1 MAQVKKLQSGGTS
14 PSNTQLTSKKR
25 MYNGVELTDDDI
37 NNIISKVGDWGSKSS
52 NYSEDIRGWGEL
64 GNKVKS
70 QMLQGIMP
78 EFSTTGTGMTLGNIN
93 ITEGKTNQNVF
104 GNWSGEK
111 LNRQYV
117 SKLKEALDQY
127 ITPSNTETTETTNIT
142 NTSKNHKNISKVI
155 SDKYFRGSWENAQ
168 KGISDWDIN
177 TRKNRIRES
186 LVESINDYKSRYN
199 EDSPYSSKIN
209 ELNDPNISPE
219 KLKEIAYSMGI
230 DVSEYLENTGTG
242 TGTVVEEIDNTSNL
256 GRFLQ
261 SKGWKYVKDKDGKFK
276 PVQGDNPSDLQEG
289 VVKDFGEFYGYGLF
303 KNSTGELKFGKKNDF
318 EGTDLFGR
326 VNAAYSEI
334 FAENQNNITKG
345 LNSIDYNNYNN
356 PIFTKLDKYRTNN
369 VFDYYDLSNQFTG
382 IKPNQRLYVPKT
394 GIKFDDLG
402 NIDIDNSELFLYDDS
417 AQKLERINP
426 NMSYNSNIL
435 AGKYNLGTIGT
446 NPNTL
451 SPLKNTQETYRNTLD
466 QKSPEFTPNDISKAV
481 NLLKGWS
488 GATIGSNNALRFLTD
503 AINNK
508 YASGSLEPY
517 EKQLLANYMS
527 RIFTKYV
534 NRNAIG
540 PQFMS
545 SLQSKIDELLGNK
558 TENGA
563 TSSFKKGGIIKAQ
576 VGAMISN
583 QKTTPVKV
591 TKTTFGKVPSQSIR
605 ARDLLNGSASTAD
618 YLDVVALGGDAASL
632 AGGVVGI
639 AGGVTATGAQLVAD
653 VLRKESFATTASN
666 LGINLGFTL
675 LAAIPGLGLTKGAI
689 KAAKLTKELKT
700 AKTAL
705 KAVDGSAELIKNAE
719 KVVKLAEKAEEGKAG
734 KKAFEKLFIK
744 NQAILPKKESLN
756 VATRV
761 LATGSK
767 GFVAGLGVTGALKSI
782 PDMYKDVKEGGLGA
796 IQSGDIRGT
805 LGLAG
810 VGKMT
815 YGHLKKQALKGV
827 TNPSSVFKAEPIEV
841 NVKGVEGINKVKIDK
856 YTNAKDLEPQ
866 IKVKVNAELD
876 NKIAQLKNSKTQ
888 TEETTKE
895 IAKLESLKDKATLDI
910 GWWNKQGKH
919 LNNVKNSAKESTSNF
934 WRDRI
939 VNDLSKRTYNPE
951 KLGSTKWMDK
961 LGNKLAAKNGY
972 LNFDEDVVE
981 QSIKESVKKVKKQ
994 RVKKVKETKIKDS
1007 EIKIIQKPLALSQ
1020 GKQRLALPQGARVM
1034 SQYSPSNRINNIVL
1048 NQYTQSNPN
1057 FKPVQLSL
1065 FKQGGQLIPK
1075 FQNSGKITKGTTDK
1089 PLKELQ
1095 KRNIDIDTTLFR
1107 ELPKLTHTL
1116 LGNKKNAQILSK
1128 INPVL
1133 MQAPTEIYKPVVTNL
1148 ANENFVNNQVNSY
1161 LHQASKPMTSDASL
1175 QKGIQL
1181 EALSKT
1187 TPMLIQAKA
1196 GNTDMY
1202 NQTLNASR
1210 DSAEKYGAMR
1220 TEVANANRERIGAH
1234 QARLANIESGKNVA
1248 DVASFSNFYDKAN
1261 EVAERNK
1268 MYKFQSDTEKKLQD
1282 LQSEFSSK
1290 LKPFEENYNKLSDIK
1305 NSNIYKE
1312 FEQYKKDFAP
1322 DIDLNSTEGRTDGK
1336 TWSKAIEEEKE
1347 IKYKDWMN
1355 KRDELT
1361 PYYQSQFL
1369 NLRNRNPYLTKFSI
1383 GSYKSGGELTARSKV
1398 EVQQLK
1404 NKLKEKELDI
1414 KYRDKALDRKQKEV
1428 SSILNGLSKETF
1440 FLLKTL
1446 LGK

>member
-1 MAQVKKLQSGGTS
+1 MAQVKKLESGGTS

-93 ITEGKTNQNVF
+93 VSEGKTNQNVF

-127 ITPSNTETTETTNIT
+127 ITPSNTETTETTNVT

-155 SDKYFRGSWENAQ
+155 SDKYFRGNWENAQ

-242 TGTVVEEIDNTSNL
+242 TGTVVEEIDTTSNL

-303 KNSTGELKFGKKNDF
+303 KDSTGELKFGKKKDF
-318 EGTDLFGR
+318 EGTDLFSK

-334 FAENQNNITKG
+334 FAGNQSNIAKG

-466 QKSPEFTPNDISKAV
+466 QKAPEFTPNDISKAV

-591 TKTTFGKVPSQSIR
+591 TKTTFRKVPSQSIR

-689 KAAKLTKELKT
+689 KAAKVADKLNDAKKVLKNVENGEDVLKQ
-700 AKTAL
+700 AK
-705 KAVDGSAELIKNAE
+705 N
-719 KVVKLAEKAEEGKAG
+719 VVKLAEKAETSKTA
-734 KKAFEKLFIK
+734 KKAFGKLFSA
-744 NQAILPKKESLN
+744 NEAILPKKESLN

-767 GFVAGLGVTGALKSI
+767 GFVAGLGVTGALNSI

-810 VGKMT
+810 VGKMA

-866 IKVKVNAELD
+866 IKLKVNAELD
-876 NKIAQLKNSKTQ
+876 NKIEQLKNSKTQ

-895 IAKLESLKDKATLDI
+895 IAKLESLKDKATLDM

-934 WRDRI
+934 WRDNI
-939 VNDLSKRTYNPE
+939 INDLSKRTYNPE

-981 QSIKESVKKVKKQ
+981 QSIKESVKKVKKP
-994 RVKKVKETKIKDS
+994 RVKKVKPDPKPDPKPFGPRKLYNSPTLKVNKIEPKL
-1007 EIKIIQKPLALSQ
+1007 PPLSQ
-1020 GKQRLALPQGARVM
+1020 ILGSPFKLPQRYA
-1034 SQYSPSNRINNIVL
+1034 PA
-1048 NQYTQSNPN
+1048 
-1057 FKPVQLSL
+1057 

-1116 LGNKKNAQILSK
+1116 LGNRKNAQILSK

-1196 GNTDMY
+1196 ANTDMY
-1202 NQTLNASR
+1202 NQTLGLSN
-1210 DSAEKYGAMR
+1210 DSAEIYANVR
-1220 TEVANANRERIGAH
+1220 NEVANSNRERIGAH

-1248 DVASFSNFYDKAN
+1248 DVASYSNSYDKAN

-1305 NSNIYKE
+1305 NSNIYK
-1312 FEQYKKDFAP
+1312 YKKDFAP

-1398 EVQQLK
+1398 EVKQLK